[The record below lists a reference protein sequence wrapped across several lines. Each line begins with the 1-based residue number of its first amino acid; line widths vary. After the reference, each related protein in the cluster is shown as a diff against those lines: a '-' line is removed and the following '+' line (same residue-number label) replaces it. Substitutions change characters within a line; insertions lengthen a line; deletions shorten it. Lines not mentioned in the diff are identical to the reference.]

1 MRSKAIIVQL
11 AAIIP
16 LTIVSRASLAQD
28 AAPPAQTS
36 PPAQSNPNAVQL
48 PDVRVIEQAQKPK
61 PQHVVAK
68 KKPVAPRSA
77 PPAPAAAP
85 APQAPVGTTVSA
97 DTAPDFNASSDVRMS
112 PNAGSEI
119 PLEKVP
125 GSVSTV
131 SAAEIARLHSD
142 YVGGALAAQVPGI
155 ILSDVQGNAFQTNI
169 DYRGFTSSPVDGV
182 PQGLAVYQNG
192 VRINESFGDTVNY
205 DFLPTVAI
213 DSMTV
218 MSGNPVFGLNAIGGS
233 LAINMKDGFTFHGFE
248 SDARFGSYG
257 RAQGSIQDGMQF
269 GNWATYIALEDIYDG
284 GFRQFGD
291 SEIRRMYA
299 DIGVRSIGSEFHL
312 NFTGA
317 DNTVG
322 VAAASPVQLLNDGW
336 GKVFTT
342 PQSTTNQMEMVSLNG
357 IVKASNTMDVS
368 GVAYYRHFNQSHIDG
383 NLSNASPCPVLPGA
397 DLGACLANLN
407 GNEILLRDTNGNPI
421 VLPPGTSSLGEI
433 DRTSVN
439 TNSYGA
445 SIQAVDRS
453 RLFEHRN
460 QFLIGTSIDHGETN
474 YRSSAELG
482 TTGPGFA
489 VQGGLGFVGPTGS
502 GCDLVDPND
511 AAAGCTPN
519 GTTDTSNIAPVGI
532 LTRNTYYGLY
542 FADTFD
548 ATDRLTLT
556 AGGRFNVANIQIQDQ
571 TGFAPQ
577 LNGDNTYWRFN
588 PMVGATYKIFD
599 GLSFYTGYSEANR
612 APVAAELACADPNY
626 PCLLPSFLTS
636 DPPLKQVV
644 SHTVEAGFRGA
655 KTDILSKQK
664 LTWNIGYF
672 RTLNTDDILNVQSA
686 LIGRSSFANAGDTLR
701 QGLEAQINYWNGPLF
716 AYMGY
721 NYVQAEF
728 LSSLTLTSQF
738 NPSADAN
745 GNIFVTPGDLL
756 PGVPAHKFKAGFDYG
771 LTPKWRFGADLIAA
785 SSQFFYGDESNQN
798 KPLGGYAKVN
808 LHTSYDVTD
817 HIQLYGL
824 VDNLFDAHYGVYG
837 TYFDVAETNDSFG
850 TTFSDPRSV
859 VPAPPITAYGGVKV
873 RF

>member
-1 MRSKAIIVQL
+1 
-11 AAIIP
+11 
-16 LTIVSRASLAQD
+16 
-28 AAPPAQTS
+28 
-36 PPAQSNPNAVQL
+36 
-48 PDVRVIEQAQKPK
+48 
-61 PQHVVAK
+61 
-68 KKPVAPRSA
+68 
-77 PPAPAAAP
+77 
-85 APQAPVGTTVSA
+85 
-97 DTAPDFNASSDVRMS
+97 
-112 PNAGSEI
+112 
-119 PLEKVP
+119 
-125 GSVSTV
+125 
-131 SAAEIARLHSD
+131 
-142 YVGGALAAQVPGI
+142 
-155 ILSDVQGNAFQTNI
+155 
-169 DYRGFTSSPVDGV
+169 
-182 PQGLAVYQNG
+182 
-192 VRINESFGDTVNY
+192 
-205 DFLPTVAI
+205 
-213 DSMTV
+213 
-218 MSGNPVFGLNAIGGS
+218 
-233 LAINMKDGFTFHGFE
+233 
-248 SDARFGSYG
+248 
-257 RAQGSIQDGMQF
+257 
-269 GNWATYIALEDIYDG
+269 
-284 GFRQFGD
+284 
-291 SEIRRMYA
+291 
-299 DIGVRSIGSEFHL
+299 
-312 NFTGA
+312 
-317 DNTVG
+317 
-322 VAAASPVQLLNDGW
+322 
-336 GKVFTT
+336 
-342 PQSTTNQMEMVSLNG
+342 
-357 IVKASNTMDVS
+357 
-368 GVAYYRHFNQSHIDG
+368 
-383 NLSNASPCPVLPGA
+383 NLSNATPCPVLPGT
-397 DLGACLANLN
+397 DLGACLANVD
-407 GNEILLRDTNGNPI
+407 GNEILLRDTKGNPI

-453 RLFEHRN
+453 RLLDHHN
-460 QFLIGTSIDHGETN
+460 QFLIGTSIDHGETD

-482 TTGPGFA
+482 TTGPGFTIH
-489 VQGGLGFVGPTGS
+489 GGLGFVGPIGS
-502 GCDLVDPND
+502 GCDLVDPNNEG
-511 AAAGCTPN
+511 AGCTPN
-519 GTTDTSNIAPVGI
+519 GTTDTSDIGPVSI

-542 FADTFD
+542 FLDTFD
-548 ATDRLTLT
+548 ATDQLTLT
-556 AGGRFNVANIQIQDQ
+556 AGGRFNVANIQIHDQ
-571 TGFAPQ
+571 TGLAPE

-612 APVAAELACADPNY
+612 APVAAELACADPNN

-664 LTWNIGYF
+664 LTWSIGYF
-672 RTLNTDDILNVQSA
+672 RTLNTDDIINVQSA

-728 LSSLTLTSQF
+728 LSSLTLASPF
-738 NPSADAN
+738 SPSADAN

-837 TYFDVAETNDSFG
+837 TYFDVAETNDTFS
-850 TTFSDPRSV
+850 TTFSDPRST